1 MNYHLPFLFSERDA
15 IDVENANDY
24 CEMVANLAKYEPD
37 KIKILVDMKAIRS
50 SCKRVVSLLKHHFR
64 KYLTLKFVNREMP
77 VRTKLIHQ
85 LMKARYST
93 SSQDKPAFLIS
104 THYHR

>member
-1 MNYHLPFLFSERDA
+1 MFSKRDA

-37 KIKILVDMKAIRS
+37 KIKILVDIKAIWS
-50 SCKRVVSLLKHHFR
+50 SCKQVVSLLKHHFQ
-64 KYLTLKFVNREMP
+64 KYLTLKFINREMP
-77 VRTKLIHQ
+77 ARMKLIHR

-93 SSQDKPAFLIS
+93 SSQDKPAFLIL